1 MSKYNLT
8 FKLAVVKAYFAGKGS
23 YRTIANDFGIPSH
36 ANVTKWVRIFEKSG
50 VNGLKVKRNKEFYPV
65 HFKIDVIQYRL
76 RTGDTLQA
84 TALKYGINE
93 PSTIANWIDVWDR
106 KGIEGLSNKKEK
118 P

>member
-1 MSKYNLT
+1 
-8 FKLAVVKAYFAGKGS
+8 
-23 YRTIANDFGIPSH
+23 
-36 ANVTKWVRIFEKSG
+36 
-50 VNGLKVKRNKEFYPV
+50 KRNKEFYPV

-93 PSTIANWIDVWDR
+93 PSTIANWIDEWDR

-118 P
+118 PTMSKKKEFTREEELEMENELLRAENAYLKKLKALGIDIPSRLRKQNHESSRNS